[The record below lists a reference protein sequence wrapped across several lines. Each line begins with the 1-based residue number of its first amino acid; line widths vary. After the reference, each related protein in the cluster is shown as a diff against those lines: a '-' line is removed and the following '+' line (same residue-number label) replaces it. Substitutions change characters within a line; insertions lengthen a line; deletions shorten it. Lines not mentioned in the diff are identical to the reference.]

1 MKNAPSGVIFS
12 TRVDIMDSFMQSVK
26 KKHERERER
35 ERERQVLIS
44 FNYLVAG

>member
-35 ERERQVLIS
+35 ERETS
-44 FNYLVAG
+44 FNLI

>member
-12 TRVDIMDSFMQSVK
+12 TRVDIMDSFMRSVK

-35 ERERQVLIS
+35 EREVLIS
-44 FNYLVAG
+44 FNHLDAG

>member
-35 ERERQVLIS
+35 EILIS
-44 FNYLVAG
+44 FNHLDAG